1 MPERGQSPPPE
12 RSTGKQMHTPPGTG
26 KGTDDASNKEDLN
39 KASIEVGSSLFSC
52 ESIAH
57 ADKVQHL
64 TSNPRGPLED
74 EVEKKFEKGFKPEKK
89 S

>member
-39 KASIEVGSSLFSC
+39 KASIE
-52 ESIAH
+52 
-57 ADKVQHL
+57 HL